1 MKGTEIVVVFFG
13 GEGSKMLSLFY
24 TKADNFSLSV
34 CLIASTA
41 SSHLFLACFKV
52 FETFHY
58 NITVNCESV
67 VWTQGQTIFMEDFLR
82 KKIMNER
89 S

>member
-1 MKGTEIVVVFFG
+1 
-13 GEGSKMLSLFY
+13 MLSLSY
-24 TKADNFSLSV
+24 TKTDNFSLTV

-58 NITVNCESV
+58 NITHSELRACRMDTGTN
-67 VWTQGQTIFMEDFLR
+67 DFYGGFF
-82 KKIMNER
+82 
-89 S
+89 